1 MNPPIAH
8 QLAEFALSADPSGR
22 PGLRAVAARHL
33 LDVLGCGLAAVGTG
47 EGGQATEVAL
57 AAGGRG
63 EATVLGSEVRLPAAA
78 AALANGTRFH
88 ALDFDDTHEEG
99 ICHVSAVVAPAALA
113 SAEAEGLGLAES
125 LDALAV
131 GSEVAL
137 RVAVAAA
144 PSIYA
149 RGYHPTSVCGAFGAT
164 AAAARIRGLD
174 LGQTAN
180 ALGIVGSFASGLMEY
195 LGDGS
200 ATKPLHAGWA
210 AQAGIQ
216 AAALAATGATGP
228 GTILEGR
235 FGIFASHGESPI
247 DSGPVTEDL
256 GTDWHAE
263 RIAIKPFPACHFL
276 HAPTWAVAELAAKHG
291 FGADVVEAIEVEV
304 PAPGVPLV
312 LEPLAAKHHP
322 ATSYDAKFSAPWA
335 IAHHLVHG
343 ELTLTSFSP
352 ERIADPR
359 LLELAG
365 RVVGGA
371 WTEGEPPSR
380 FCGAVTVTAGGAELR
395 EVVPFTP
402 GSPGNPLSDTA
413 VLDKFRANAA
423 LALPAEEVE
432 MLLQALESTEIE
444 KLAAK
449 VSPGGTKVSS
459 GPPVRSASVGAVIGS
474 IATASRSGGA

>member
-1 MNPPIAH
+1 
-8 QLAEFALSADPSGR
+8 
-22 PGLRAVAARHL
+22 V
-33 LDVLGCGLAAVGTG
+33 VGCGLAAVGTG
-47 EGGQATEVAL
+47 DGGHATEVAV
-57 AAGGRG
+57 AAGGRE
-63 EATVLGSEVRLPAAA
+63 EATVLGSELRLPAPAA
-78 AALANGTRFH
+78 AFANGTRLH

-113 SAEAEGLGLAES
+113 SAEVAGLDLDGL

-149 RGYHPTSVCGAFGAT
+149 RGFHPTSVCGAFGAA

-174 LGQTAN
+174 AGHAAN
-180 ALGIVGSFASGLMEY
+180 ALGIVGSFAAGLMEY
-195 LGDGS
+195 LSDGS

-210 AQAGIQ
+210 AQAGVQ
-216 AAALAATGATGP
+216 AAALAAAGAGGP
-228 GTILEGR
+228 ATILEGR
-235 FGIFASHGESPI
+235 FGIFASHGATPI
-247 DSGPVTEDL
+247 DPAPVTADL

-276 HAPTWAVAELAAKHG
+276 HAPTWAVAELAARHG
-291 FGADVVEAIEVEV
+291 FGADDVEAIEVEV
-304 PAPGVPLV
+304 PVPGVPLV

-322 ATSYDAKFSAPWA
+322 ATPYDAKFSAPWT

-365 RVVGGA
+365 RIGGGA
-371 WTEGEPPSR
+371 WSNGEPPSS
-380 FCGAVTVTAGGAELR
+380 FCGAVTVTAGGSEMR

-402 GSPGNPLSDTA
+402 GSPGNPLSDAA
-413 VLDKFRANAA
+413 VLDKFRANAG
-423 LALPAEEVE
+423 LALPAEEAE
-432 MLLQALESTEIE
+432 ALARALDPAQGEASLDQILEP
-444 KLAAK
+444 LRRA
-449 VSPGGTKVSS
+449 
-459 GPPVRSASVGAVIGS
+459 RSQGRTI
-474 IATASRSGGA
+474 

>member
-1 MNPPIAH
+1 VTEPIARK
-8 QLAEFALSADPSGR
+8 LAEFAVTAEPSGR
-22 PGLRAVAARHL
+22 PGLLAIAARHL
-33 LDVLGCGLAAVGTG
+33 LDVIGCGLAAVGTG
-47 EGGQATEVAL
+47 DGGHATEVAL
-57 AAGGRG
+57 AAGGNPD
-63 EATVLGSEVRLPAAA
+63 ATVLGSEVRLPAAA

-99 ICHVSAVVAPAALA
+99 ICHVSAVVVPAALA
-113 SAEAEGLGLAES
+113 SAEVAGLDLGGL

-137 RVAVAAA
+137 RIAVASA

-149 RGYHPTSVCGAFGAT
+149 RGFHPTSVCGAFGAT
-164 AAAARIRGLD
+164 AAVARVRGLD
-174 LGQTAN
+174 PAQTAN

-195 LGDGS
+195 LSDGS

-210 AQAGIQ
+210 AQAGVQ
-216 AAALAATGATGP
+216 AAALAAAGATGP
-228 GTILEGR
+228 ATILEGR
-235 FGIFASHGESPI
+235 FGIFASHGEDPI
-247 DSGPVTEDL
+247 DPAPVTAGL

-276 HAPTWAVAELAAKHG
+276 HAPTWAVAQLAAEHG
-291 FGADVVEAIEVEV
+291 FGADDVESIAVEV

-312 LEPLAAKHHP
+312 LEPFAAKHHP
-322 ATSYDAKFSAPWA
+322 ATVYDAKFSAPWT

-343 ELTLTSFSP
+343 ELTLTSFSA

-359 LLELAG
+359 LLDLAG
-365 RVVGGA
+365 RIGGGA
-371 WTEGEPPSR
+371 WTDGEPPSR

-402 GSPGNPLSDTA
+402 GSPGNPLSDAA

-423 LALPAEEVE
+423 LALPPEEVD
-432 MLLQALESTEIE
+432 ALADAI
-444 KLAAK
+444 
-449 VSPGGTKVSS
+449 
-459 GPPVRSASVGAVIGS
+459 SADDGATSLEPILEPLRR
-474 IATASRSGGA
+474 ARPRPAS

>member
-1 MNPPIAH
+1 MTEPIARH
-8 QLAEFALSADPSGR
+8 LADFAVSAEPSGR

-33 LDVLGCGLAAVGTG
+33 LDVIGCGLAAVGTG
-47 EGGQATEVAL
+47 DGGHATEVAL
-57 AAGGRG
+57 AAGGHAD
-63 EATVLGSEVRLPAAA
+63 ATVLGNEVRLPAAA
-78 AALANGTRFH
+78 AAFANGTRFH

-113 SAEAEGLGLAES
+113 SAEVEGLDFAGL

-149 RGYHPTSVCGAFGAT
+149 RGFHPTSVCGAFGAT

-174 LGQTAN
+174 AGQTAN

-195 LGDGS
+195 LSDGS
-200 ATKPLHAGWA
+200 ATKPLHPGWA
-210 AQAGIQ
+210 AQAGVQ
-216 AAALAATGATGP
+216 AAALAAAGATGP
-228 GTILEGR
+228 TTILEGR
-235 FGIFASHGESPI
+235 FGIFASHGETPI
-247 DSGPVTEDL
+247 DPARVTAGL

-263 RIAIKPFPACHFL
+263 RVAIKPFPACHFL
-276 HAPTWAVAELAAKHG
+276 HAPTWAVAELAAEHG
-291 FGADVVEAIEVEV
+291 FGADDVESIAVEV

-322 ATSYDAKFSAPWA
+322 ATVYDAKFSAPWT

-343 ELTLTSFSP
+343 ELTLTSFTP
-352 ERIADPR
+352 ERLADPR

-365 RVVGGA
+365 RVSGGP
-371 WTEGEPPSR
+371 WTDDPPPSR
-380 FCGAVTVTAGGAELR
+380 FCGAVTITAGGTELR
-395 EVVPFTP
+395 AVVPFTP
-402 GSPGNPLSDTA
+402 GSPGNPLPPAA

-432 MLLQALESTEIE
+432 ALAQALDPDAG
-444 KLAAK
+444 AA
-449 VSPGGTKVSS
+449 SLDPILELLRRAA
-459 GPPVRSASVGAVIGS
+459 P
-474 IATASRSGGA
+474 

>member
-1 MNPPIAH
+1 MAATPPIAH
-8 QLAEFALSADPSGR
+8 QLAEFAVSAEPSAR

-33 LDVLGCGLAAVGTG
+33 LDVVGCGLAAVGSG
-47 EGGQATEVAL
+47 EGGHATEVAL
-57 AAGGRG
+57 AAGSRE
-63 EATVLGSEVRLPAAA
+63 EASVLGSAVRLPAAA
-78 AALANGTRFH
+78 AAFANGTRFH

-113 SAEAEGLGLAES
+113 SAEVAGLDLGGL

-149 RGYHPTSVCGAFGAT
+149 RGFHPTSVCGAFGAT
-164 AAAARIRGLD
+164 AATARIRGLD
-174 LGQTAN
+174 ATQTAN
-180 ALGIVGSFASGLMEY
+180 ALGVVGSFASGLMEY
-195 LGDGS
+195 LSDGS

-210 AQAGIQ
+210 AQAGVQ
-216 AAALAATGATGP
+216 ASALAAAGATGP
-228 GTILEGR
+228 ATILEGR
-235 FGIFASHGESPI
+235 FGIFTSHGETPI
-247 DSGPVTEDL
+247 DPAPVTAGL
-256 GTDWHAE
+256 GVDWHAE

-276 HAPTWAVAELAAKHG
+276 HAPTWAIAELAAEHG
-291 FGADVVEAIEVEV
+291 FGADDVEAIAVEV

-322 ATSYDAKFSAPWA
+322 ATVYDAKFSAPWT

-343 ELTLTSFSP
+343 ELTLSSFNA

-365 RVVGGA
+365 RVGGGA
-371 WTEGEPPSR
+371 WTEGEPLSR
-380 FCGAVTVTAGGAELR
+380 FCGAVTVTVGGTELR

-402 GSPGNPLSDTA
+402 GSSDNPLSDAA
-413 VLDKFRANAA
+413 VLDKFRANASLSLPADEVEA
-423 LALPAEEVE
+423 LARAFDPD
-432 MLLQALESTEIE
+432 QG
-444 KLAAK
+444 AAPLDRILDPLRRARPRK
-449 VSPGGTKVSS
+449 GTL
-459 GPPVRSASVGAVIGS
+459 
-474 IATASRSGGA
+474 

>member
-1 MNPPIAH
+1 MTSSIAD
-8 QLAEFALSADPSGR
+8 QMAEFAVSVDPAAR
-22 PGLRAVAARHL
+22 PGLRAVATRHL
-33 LDVLGCGLAAVGTG
+33 LDVVGCGLAAVGTG
-47 EGGQATEVAL
+47 DGGHATAVAL
-57 AAGGRG
+57 AAAGHG
-63 EATVLGSEVRLPAAA
+63 EATVLGHDARLPAAA
-78 AALANGTRFH
+78 AAFANGTRFH

-113 SAEAEGLGLAES
+113 SAEAEALDLPGL

-174 LGQTAN
+174 VGQTAN

-195 LGDGS
+195 LSDGS

-216 AAALAATGATGP
+216 AAALAAAGATGP
-228 GTILEGR
+228 GSILEGR
-235 FGIFASHGESPI
+235 FGVFASHGEVPI
-247 DSGPVTEDL
+247 DPAPVTRGL

-263 RIAIKPFPACHFL
+263 RVAIKPFPACHFL
-276 HAPTWAVAELAAKHG
+276 HAPTWAVAELAERHG
-291 FGADVVEAIEVEV
+291 FGADDVEAIAVEV
-304 PAPGVPLV
+304 PAPGVALV
-312 LEPLAAKHHP
+312 LEPIASKHRP
-322 ATSYDAKFSAPWA
+322 ATPYDAKFSAPWT

-365 RVVGGA
+365 RITGGA
-371 WTEGEPPSR
+371 WAEGEPPSR
-380 FCGAVTVTAGGAELR
+380 FCGAVTVNAGGTELR

-402 GSPGNPLSDTA
+402 GSPDNPLPDTV
-413 VLDKFRANAA
+413 VLDKFRANAS
-423 LALPAEEVE
+423 LALPADKVE
-432 MLLQALESTEIE
+432 ALAHAFDPEASAPALDRILEPLRGARPRDES
-444 KLAAK
+444 A
-449 VSPGGTKVSS
+449 
-459 GPPVRSASVGAVIGS
+459 
-474 IATASRSGGA
+474 